1 MEKDEDKIAMMK
13 QKEKKIN
20 FLTMELTDIKNN
32 KGNVTL
38 QVRSIEHLTTWLKRD
53 NKLSSELNIKPLD
66 LSKQMIENSLSMKA
80 DAVWWTSDKHSIEP
94 ETQQLIS
101 NFKTKDSD

>member
-1 MEKDEDKIAMMK
+1 MEQDEEKVGGMK

-38 QVRSIEHLTTWLKRD
+38 QVRSIEHL
-53 NKLSSELNIKPLD
+53 
-66 LSKQMIENSLSMKA
+66 
-80 DAVWWTSDKHSIEP
+80 
-94 ETQQLIS
+94 
-101 NFKTKDSD
+101 